1 MALLT
6 QPPTKL
12 AKQPS
17 CSHATEDGTPCQ
29 PCRAAAAAAAATVA
43 VDDKKQQQP
52 PPQDAVCANCQTT
65 TTPLWRR
72 DAAGKTICNACGLYY
87 KLHHVHRPAT
97 MMRTVIKRRKRCS
110 TGGNADKKQQSSLSS
125 DKRRKR
131 VHHNNNNN
139 NNTSPPLEEESDSS
153 TSSVGSRSPSWHP
166 VQSPPTSATS
176 SPSPNI
182 VLPPI
187 HAPLHHPH
195 HHVPVGTHDNQD
207 IKIKTVLP
215 PLIFDQ
221 HHHHHPKA
229 VSPHHHPLHGQ
240 STEDLKQQ
248 RQELQ
253 NRVTRLSSLLQETV
267 SMLSKIDAAL
277 ADPTTNTPATSPKST
292 MCPPDQEQE
301 IARSL
306 LSLASA
312 APTSNNTP
320 ATSLPPTTPPPA
332 VSIASRPPS
341 SEPTPHLPPIAL
353 PTAYRP

>member
-29 PCRAAAAAAAATVA
+29 PCRAAAAATAAVV
-43 VDDKKQQQP
+43 VDDKKQQP
-52 PPQDAVCANCQTT
+52 PPQDAICANCHTT

-131 VHHNNNNN
+131 VHQSHPHNNNNN
-139 NNTSPPLEEESDSS
+139 HTSPPLDEESDSS

-166 VQSPPTSATS
+166 IQSPSSSTTS

-187 HAPLHHPH
+187 HAPIH

-221 HHHHHPKA
+221 HHPKA
-229 VSPHHHPLHGQ
+229 VSPHHHPLQLHGQ

-277 ADPTTNTPATSPKST
+277 ADPTTTPATSPKSNI
-292 MCPPDQEQE
+292 CPPDQEQE

-312 APTSNNTP
+312 APTSITP

-332 VSIASRPPS
+332 VPIASRPNS
-341 SEPTPHLPPIAL
+341 SEPTHLPPIAL

>member
-17 CSHATEDGTPCQ
+17 CSHVTEDGTPCQ
-29 PCRAAAAAAAATVA
+29 PCRAAAAAAAASVA
-43 VDDKKQQQP
+43 VDDKKQQQS

-110 TGGNADKKQQSSLSS
+110 TGGNADKKQQLSS
-125 DKRRKR
+125 DKKRKR
-131 VHHNNNNN
+131 VHHHN

-187 HAPLHHPH
+187 HAPLHH
-195 HHVPVGTHDNQD
+195 HVPVGTHDNQD

-215 PLIFDQ
+215 PLIFD
-221 HHHHHPKA
+221 HHPKA
-229 VSPHHHPLHGQ
+229 VTPHHQHPFHGQ
-240 STEDLKQQ
+240 SAEDLKQQ

-253 NRVTRLSSLLQETV
+253 QRVTRLSSLLQETV

-277 ADPTTNTPATSPKST
+277 ADTTTTPATSPKSN

-312 APTSNNTP
+312 APNSITP
-320 ATSLPPTTPPPA
+320 ATSLPPTTPPTA
-332 VSIASRPPS
+332 VQTASRPSS
-341 SEPTPHLPPIAL
+341 SEHTPHLPPIAL